1 MAICLIES
9 GKPWFLDLMK
19 RIVENTK
26 EFEKVFVSYPGLMVT
41 GGSDTHLMVL
51 NTLDVFGLNG
61 KEAETILEEI
71 GILTNR
77 QVVPNDTQK
86 PYIASGIRLGSTWIT
101 ARGYTKSEAKTVAE
115 VILHN
120 LENPRDPK
128 LKSKSKKILS
138 ELSKTKRKND
148 VWREEV

>member
-1 MAICLIES
+1 MV
-9 GKPWFLDLMK
+9 LDLMK

-77 QVVPNDTQK
+77 QVVPNDTQNRTL
-86 PYIASGIRLGSTWIT
+86 PVES
-101 ARGYTKSEAKTVAE
+101 
-115 VILHN
+115 
-120 LENPRDPK
+120 D
-128 LKSKSKKILS
+128 
-138 ELSKTKRKND
+138 
-148 VWREEV
+148 